1 MQVHGVDGF
10 EAIFLDYWLIID
22 VIIVSFVIMVKVIYV
37 LDDLLFFVIVVKFLK
52 RCWGF
57 GYS

>member
-37 LDDLLFFVIVVKFLK
+37 LDDLLFFVIVVRFLK